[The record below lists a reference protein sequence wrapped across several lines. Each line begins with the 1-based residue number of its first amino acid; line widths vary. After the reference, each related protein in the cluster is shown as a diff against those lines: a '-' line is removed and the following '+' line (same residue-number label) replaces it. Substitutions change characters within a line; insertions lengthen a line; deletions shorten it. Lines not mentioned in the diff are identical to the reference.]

1 MSVYEII
8 AIVISVF
15 GIVLSVISLI
25 KSNKADKISQGQ
37 IELNI
42 HQLISG
48 TKKDVLDLTLMIT
61 EKLSPNQNEM
71 KDILNQALESAL
83 EQNFN
88 AYEEA
93 CAKYLDKKVDKER
106 FKKNYIVEIRR
117 LVEQN
122 PDKYNTTSPY
132 KATLKVYEEWN
143 NLEGK

>member
-8 AIVISVF
+8 AIVISF
-15 GIVLSVISLI
+15 IGIVLSVISLI
-25 KSNKADKISQGQ
+25 KANKADKISQGQ

-71 KDILNQALESAL
+71 KEILNQALELAR

-117 LVEQN
+117 LVERN
-122 PDKYNTTSPY
+122 PDMYNMTSPY
-132 KATLKVYEEWN
+132 KATLKVYNEWN